1 MGHLARHGLN
11 HPLKTEREPSIGAPP
26 RFKWWVA
33 PLNLFFISLLFVSLD
48 YASDLGFLWY
58 MWPIYGIWGLFFMG
72 QTLRYRPEEAWL
84 IVPIFFILLCVYLA
98 LMDWFSGENTGIFFF
113 DWAWYP
119 IFTLLV
125 IGVFLPLTTSLGRR
139 KSRPVQL
146 LKELVNYEE
155 NLNEL

>member
-1 MGHLARHGLN
+1 MIDQNKLMSSEVDRCPTCN
-11 HPLKTEREPSIGAPP
+11 HPLKTEREPRIGAPP

-48 YASDLGFLWY
+48 YASDLGFHWY

-98 LMDWFSGENTGIFFF
+98 LMDWFSGENTGIG
-113 DWAWYP
+113 DEDVQG
-119 IFTLLV
+119 LLR
-125 IGVFLPLTTSLGRR
+125 II
-139 KSRPVQL
+139 
-146 LKELVNYEE
+146 
-155 NLNEL
+155 